1 MAGPLLNQ
9 TTMSSRQ
16 NLYDLGKNTM
26 SPYSEE
32 ASKPPSNYIFRKTD
46 ADARTP
52 RLSRRT
58 SVSVVEIPGT
68 PSQEEQDERRR
79 SGSIVEKPH
88 RDVERQNARIQLS
101 IRQRLHHFTWA
112 WYTLTMSTA
121 GYSTVLALQPH
132 KFQGLD
138 IIGSIFYVLNLI
150 FFGLITLTMI
160 ARFGLYQGDL
170 RNSLYHEREGLFF
183 PTFWLSLSTIISS
196 TYRYVIASEATLEK
210 KEIMLHGVA
219 AIFWCYLACTLIL
232 AIVQYSFLFASHTY
246 QLQKMMPSWLLPIF
260 PVMLAG
266 TIASTICQD
275 MDMDLPTKLPIL
287 VAGLSAQGLGFIVSI
302 FMYAH
307 MIGRLMQAGLPCR
320 EHRPG
325 LFICVGPP
333 SFTAL
338 ALIGMANALPDDFT
352 MFGDPLIGKGA
363 FRLVALLSAIF
374 LWSLAFWWFFI
385 AALAVIRAPPKYF
398 HLGWWAMVFP
408 NTGFT
413 IATIA
418 IGNELNNESIKWFA
432 GGMTIALGMM
442 WLFVLVS
449 QGLAVYR
456 SDIMY
461 PGRDEDVDD

>member
-1 MAGPLLNQ
+1 
-9 TTMSSRQ
+9 
-16 NLYDLGKNTM
+16 
-26 SPYSEE
+26 
-32 ASKPPSNYIFRKTD
+32 
-46 ADARTP
+46 
-52 RLSRRT
+52 
-58 SVSVVEIPGT
+58 
-68 PSQEEQDERRR
+68 
-79 SGSIVEKPH
+79 
-88 RDVERQNARIQLS
+88 
-101 IRQRLHHFTWA
+101 
-112 WYTLTMSTA
+112 
-121 GYSTVLALQPH
+121 
-132 KFQGLD
+132 
-138 IIGSIFYVLNLI
+138 
-150 FFGLITLTMI
+150 
-160 ARFGLYQGDL
+160 
-170 RNSLYHEREGLFF
+170 
-183 PTFWLSLSTIISS
+183 
-196 TYRYVIASEATLEK
+196 
-210 KEIMLHGVA
+210 
-219 AIFWCYLACTLIL
+219 
-232 AIVQYSFLFASHTY
+232 
-246 QLQKMMPSWLLPIF
+246 MPSWLLPIF